1 MARAGQGSPL
11 PTFVAASRG
20 NLRVGN
26 ASRSS
31 HRNSPNWQALSPL
44 AKVKL
49 IPGAWLGVLLCI
61 FCSDAVSL
69 GQRFSSQ
76 AAAQTTNAETTA
88 AEIAAAG
95 AFAEIAEAAVSAPE
109 ASPEELRIGLRLQL
123 ISNSPRAFSGQLIAT
138 AGAVSAPEN
147 LGMDAG
153 STGGYWVSEDRRELA
168 IKPRGVSDRLG
179 VDFQFQGARDS
190 QLRLQLRVTSADP
203 LPDAGGEPAEPSN
216 FVFALEDLI
225 SGTIDRELLP
235 GVRLWIG
242 RPNGDRLRAEF
253 GQRTAMVFDAEETT
267 PWQISATGLSNVPR
281 QSLSLRMVIRN
292 DATGAIVWRNEV
304 AVDETKAA
312 ELRAGRFASLGS
324 GQLTVPSTEGV
335 YSLELRLEA
344 ATSNRL
350 LLSITPSVLAPSDEL
365 LATRSVQFVVLEKS
379 PPPADPTPFETLR
392 SWTPATASLMSLNP
406 ASLLSRNQSAGVADV
421 PLTTAEF
428 AGVQVAELASRG
440 TYSQTMPTANLG
452 RPHLLTIRYWREH
465 DVRMIVS
472 IRQPTRVD
480 RSAPMGI
487 DTAAIDP
494 GSSSLSP
501 TSQWG
506 EHRVVFWPRVANP
519 TLLIHNQSPQ
529 HSLRIESI
537 SVAAGPARLAGGP
550 PHTSSQRIAAIYLDK
565 PLLIDAFSAPRTNDP
580 TANVELDDWKTFLQA
595 GHRLVDHVR
604 ASGANAAV
612 LNVCSEGGSLYPS
625 DFALFTP
632 RYDTGKFFSDG
643 RDPNRKD
650 VLELLMRLFDRA
662 GLRLIPS
669 LEFATPLPALERQ
682 WMRDAQQ
689 RPTGISW
696 TDSVGR
702 ELLSGQLPHHG
713 LAPYYNIL
721 NRQVQDEV
729 AKLVKELA
737 DRYAHHSA
745 FAGVGLQT
753 GAQTYLQ
760 LPSPAW
766 GRDQVTLAR
775 FRKAMVTTQSTPNP
789 NDPYS
794 LSQPVVVLPAT
805 DVELNHWL
813 DQQGSQQFADWRAR
827 ELTAFL
833 SSLANQAA
841 GRPLVLLTADYLV
854 QDASSIAVGATSQGL
869 DWRQLAADPNLIPM
883 RLLRDRW
890 LLEPALRIDDAK
902 MNEDFTWDATL
913 RSQVT
918 REDEKITANAG
929 GLLFLPP
936 LEMQLKDPANSYSD
950 KNGARSSLL
959 TLYPQAVPDGA
970 VIQRRLARLF
980 DSFDPRII
988 SVGGWS
994 ALRSE
999 TRTEL
1004 SAVTDSTSQPQR
1016 QAADQPHAA
1025 LAAWLQSYAAL
1036 PDVPFVDLPSP
1047 NASASVVRVRQHL
1060 TRQSLVVYAV
1070 NLSPWVA
1077 RLELASDAAAGTPVE
1092 LLGPPR
1098 SAGQNSNWVIGQ
1110 RFTQP
1115 WGQIDE
1121 LAETAGQPV
1130 TPAVARFRGLS
1141 VVWAGELAPGQL
1153 IALRVDGPTR
1163 GIVDWRA
1170 GLVEQKKM
1178 IPLVAQAIDKVAKKI
1193 AVLGRPREM
1202 QPLENAGFETG
1213 QAENIEGWL
1222 RAQHPPGCIQFSNDS
1237 AEGQRAIVLRNEQSQ
1252 AARAW
1257 LLTKPFIAP
1266 ETGRMAVA
1274 IRAKTLSGNPK
1285 VRLAVE
1291 GRMRGQPVRYAVE
1304 IQPEEAIGWGDQP
1317 YWLRIPHLPVGD
1329 LGEIR
1334 VAIDLTGVGS
1344 VALDELRLYDFF
1356 FTQREREELQRHA
1369 FVAAE
1374 KLRHGDLGPAG
1385 YLLDSHWTHYL
1396 GWLDQESDSQNAAG
1410 QTNPILQRDEEPAAN
1425 SNSASPTTQQAPT
1438 VSERIR
1444 QWLPRPLRF

>member
-1 MARAGQGSPL
+1 M
-11 PTFVAASRG
+11 
-20 NLRVGN
+20 
-26 ASRSS
+26 
-31 HRNSPNWQALSPL
+31 
-44 AKVKL
+44 
-49 IPGAWLGVLLCI
+49 
-61 FCSDAVSL
+61 SDAL
-69 GQRFSSQ
+69 PFGQRLSGQ
-76 AAAQTTNAETTA
+76 ANAQTANAGTINAEKPAT
-88 AEIAAAG
+88 G
-95 AFAEIAEAAVSAPE
+95 AFARIAETPVPTPP
-109 ASPEELRIGLRLQL
+109 ASPAALKIGLRLQL
-123 ISNSPRAFSGQLIAT
+123 ICNSPRAFSGQLTAT
-138 AGAVSAPEN
+138 SGALSAPEN

-153 STGGYWVSEDRRELA
+153 STGSYWVSEDRREMA

-179 VDFQFQGARDS
+179 VDFQFEGPRDS
-190 QLRLQLRVTSADP
+190 RLRLQLQVTPADQ
-203 LPDAGGEPAEPSN
+203 LLAAGGELAEPLN
-216 FVFALEDLI
+216 YEFALDELI

-242 RPNGDRLRAEF
+242 RPNGDRLRAEL
-253 GQRTAMVFDAEETT
+253 GDRSALVFDAEATA
-267 PWQISATGLSNVPR
+267 PWHISATGLTNVPR
-281 QSLSLRMVIRN
+281 QSLAVRMLIRN

-304 AVDETKAA
+304 AVDDTQAA
-312 ELRAGRFASLGS
+312 QLRAGRFASLGS
-324 GQLTVPSTEGV
+324 GQLTIPSTEGV

-392 SWTPATASLMSLNP
+392 SWTPANATLMSLNP
-406 ASLLSRNQSAGVADV
+406 ASLLSRNQFAGVADV
-421 PLTTAEF
+421 PLTNAEF

-440 TYSQTMPTANLG
+440 TYSQTLPTASLG

-480 RSAPMGI
+480 RSPPMGI

-501 TSQWG
+501 ASPWG
-506 EHRVVFWPRVANP
+506 EHRVWFWPRVTNP
-519 TLLIHNQSPQ
+519 TLLIHNQSPK
-529 HSLRIESI
+529 HPLRIESI

-550 PHTSSQRIAAIYLDK
+550 PHNSSQRMAAIYLDK
-565 PLLIDAFSAPRTNDP
+565 PLLIDAFSAPRANDP
-580 TANVELDDWKTFLQA
+580 AADVELDDWNTFLQA
-595 GHRLVDHVR
+595 GNRLVDHVL

-662 GLRLIPS
+662 GLRLIPA
-669 LEFATPLPALERQ
+669 LELSTPLPALERQ
-682 WMRDAQQ
+682 WMRDTQQ
-689 RPTGISW
+689 RPAGISW

-721 NRQVQDEV
+721 NRQVQAEV
-729 AKLVKELA
+729 AKLVKELV

-760 LPSPAW
+760 LPTPAW
-766 GRDQVTLAR
+766 GRDPVTLTR
-775 FRKAMVTTQSTPNP
+775 FRQAMGSTKSTPNP

-794 LSQPVVVLPAT
+794 LSQPDVVLPAT
-805 DVELNHWL
+805 DVELNHWI
-813 DQQGSQQFADWRAR
+813 DQQGSQQFAVWRAA

-833 SSLANQAA
+833 SSLANQTS
-841 GRPLVLLTADYLV
+841 GRPLILLTADYLV

-902 MNEDFTWDATL
+902 MNEDFTWDDTL
-913 RSQVT
+913 RSQGA
-918 REDEKITANAG
+918 REDEKITATAG

-936 LEMQLKDPANSYSD
+936 LEMQLNDPAISNAD
-950 KNGARSSLL
+950 KTGTRSSLI
-959 TLYPQAVPDGA
+959 TLYPQAAPDGA

-988 SVGGWS
+988 SVGGWTAMLS
-994 ALRSE
+994 D

-1004 SAVTDSTSQPQR
+1004 AANAGAISQPQQQPSEQ
-1016 QAADQPHAA
+1016 QAAEQQAAEQPHAA
-1025 LAAWLQSYAAL
+1025 SAAWLQSYAAL
-1036 PDVPFVDLPSP
+1036 PDVPFDDLPSP
-1047 NASASVVRVRQHL
+1047 NASASVVRVRQYL
-1060 TRQSLVVYAV
+1060 TRQSLVIYAV

-1092 LLGPPR
+1092 LLGAPDT
-1098 SAGQNSNWVIGQ
+1098 AGQNSSWVIGE
-1110 RFTQP
+1110 RFAQP
-1115 WGQIDE
+1115 WGQVNDVE
-1121 LAETAGQPV
+1121 ESAGQPI
-1130 TPAVARFRGLS
+1130 TPAVAKFRGLS

-1163 GIVDWRA
+1163 GVVDWRA
-1170 GLVEQKKM
+1170 GLVEQTRM

-1193 AVLGRPREM
+1193 AVLGRPRDM
-1202 QPLENAGFETG
+1202 QPLENAGFEIG

-1222 RAQHPPGCIQFSNDS
+1222 RAQHPPGCIQFSDDS
-1237 AEGQRAIVLRNEQSQ
+1237 AEGKRAVVLRNEQPQ
-1252 AARAW
+1252 AAKAW
-1257 LLTKPFIAP
+1257 LLTKPFAAP

-1285 VRLAVE
+1285 LRLAVE
-1291 GRMRGQPVRYAVE
+1291 GTMRGQPVRYAVE
-1304 IQPEEAIGWGDQP
+1304 IQPEAAIGWGEQP

-1329 LGEIR
+1329 LEEIR

-1344 VALDELRLYDFF
+1344 VALDDLRLYDFF

-1396 GWLDQESDSQNAAG
+1396 GWLDQESDAQNPAG
-1410 QTNPILQRDEEPAAN
+1410 QTNTTLQRDAEQAAD
-1425 SNSASPTTQQAPT
+1425 SNSANPTTQQAPT